1 MTTEAK
7 HVLEEFQALSDA
19 AKREVLVEIL
29 RISDDLDYGEL
40 SDEEL
45 AFAANEV
52 FLALDK
58 EEETRSEVSRP
69 E

>member
-7 HVLEEFQALSDA
+7 HVLEEFQTLSEA
-19 AKREVLVEIL
+19 AKREVIVEIL

-58 EEETRSEVSRP
+58 EEDAM
-69 E
+69 